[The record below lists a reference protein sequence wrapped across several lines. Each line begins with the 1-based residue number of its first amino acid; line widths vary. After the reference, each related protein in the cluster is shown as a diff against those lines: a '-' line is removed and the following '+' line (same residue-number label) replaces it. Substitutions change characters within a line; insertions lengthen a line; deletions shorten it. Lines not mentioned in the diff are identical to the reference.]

1 MGKTFHDQWEP
12 SPPDAHQMF
21 VGKENKSLDPTS
33 ECSLSVVGKNPHNGK
48 KRSYRYGSKYLL
60 RRYFS
65 PQIVP
70 FVHSEQL
77 LGFIRYFHPRNPRP
91 MFPVP
96 MLLRW
101 LNESSQLWDPNPSCD
116 CTVACS
122 ATPQSMASEL
132 SPHSQAARINEVYLG
147 DHPIS

>member
-1 MGKTFHDQWEP
+1 MQIFGSKRDTPPKFLWVKKTNLWK
-12 SPPDAHQMF
+12 PPLNALCQ
-21 VGKENKSLDPTS
+21 
-33 ECSLSVVGKNPHNGK
+33 VVGKNPHNGK
-48 KRSYRYGSKYLL
+48 NMSYRYGSKYLL

-70 FVHSEQL
+70 YVHSEQL
-77 LGFIRYFHPRNPRP
+77 LGFVRYFHPRNPRP

-101 LNESSQLWDPNPSCD
+101 LNESSQLWNPNPSCD

-132 SPHSQAARINEVYLG
+132 SPHSQQSHA
-147 DHPIS
+147 HQ